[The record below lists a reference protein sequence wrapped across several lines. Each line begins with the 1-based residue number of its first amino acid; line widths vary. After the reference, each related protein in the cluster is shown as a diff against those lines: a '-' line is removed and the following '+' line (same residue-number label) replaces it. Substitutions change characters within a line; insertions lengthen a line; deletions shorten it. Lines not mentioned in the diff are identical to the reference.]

1 MMSKRRQLQPSAGT
15 RTGWDAA
22 KAFFRTPSDTTA
34 EADQEAFRQGKGR
47 AVSCFLRGSVDPYP
61 RHTRQGVLELT
72 QAGIVWRPTWG
83 LHRRVIPITEQIHS
97 VDIRQAGRSEWNVKK
112 GGKAFGVLP
121 VPEYQVVVCKT
132 DRGELEL
139 SIPSADIGLV
149 KAALSRLKEE

>member
-1 MMSKRRQLQPSAGT
+1 
-15 RTGWDAA
+15 
-22 KAFFRTPSDTTA
+22 
-34 EADQEAFRQGKGR
+34 
-47 AVSCFLRGSVDPYP
+47 
-61 RHTRQGVLELT
+61 
-72 QAGIVWRPTWG
+72 
-83 LHRRVIPITEQIHS
+83 VIPITEQIHS